1 MLWLIGR
8 TCCLV
13 STVSGK
19 AQKYRPR
26 QLYSWR
32 PKKFAYKEV
41 VTVSQPLFKAREF
54 DAQQESFKR
63 RGLLINC
70 SFIAQAQTLSI
81 HLLTTSGS
89 DSSSGD
95 VNSSIIEYISLKVRV
110 RTPKWPK
117 KGPAQPE
124 WPKQDR
130 KILRRCM
137 NRGPYKPRTP
147 SNKDKVAVLWRIS
160 TAHKPRY
167 LKGFMPSR

>member
-70 SFIAQAQTLSI
+70 SRSFHSASTDVVYPFI
-81 HLLTTSGS
+81 
-89 DSSSGD
+89 
-95 VNSSIIEYISLKVRV
+95 NYIRV
-110 RTPKWPK
+110 
-117 KGPAQPE
+117 
-124 WPKQDR
+124 
-130 KILRRCM
+130 
-137 NRGPYKPRTP
+137 
-147 SNKDKVAVLWRIS
+147 
-160 TAHKPRY
+160 
-167 LKGFMPSR
+167 